1 MSPIDVFGEPQR
13 LVIAVAATATYVLLC
28 AVIVWRQRIKRRNT
42 ARLFTAAVTGAAPHW
57 CVAYASQTGSAEE
70 LAMQTARTLHLSGI
84 AVQVCE
90 LSTLDAASLARAE
103 RVLFVVSTYG
113 EGNAPDN
120 AAAFA
125 QRVMGGA
132 QRVMGAPLP
141 LGHLH
146 YAVLA
151 LGDSSYANFCG
162 FGRELD
168 RWLRAQGAQ
177 PLFPAVEA
185 DQCAADAIDA
195 WRRQLSHLVGT
206 DDAPDWQGPSY
217 DRWQLSAR
225 QQLNR
230 GSQGN
235 AIFHLE
241 FEPVAGAALPAWESG
256 DLAQVLVPTD
266 ADHPREYS
274 IASIPSDGRLHL
286 LVRLHRHPDG
296 SFGAASDW
304 LTQQMHI
311 GDSVPLRL
319 RRHARFRLGANAER
333 PLILIGNGSGIA
345 GLRGH
350 LKTRAAG
357 GAGPNWLIFGERN
370 ANCDYHYREE
380 IGTWQRAGLLARL
393 DTVFSR
399 DQPERRYVQDC
410 LLEAGVSVREW
421 IDKGAAIY
429 VCGSLKGMAA
439 GVDEALTE
447 VLGRERLEDL
457 SLSGRYRRDVY

>member
-1 MSPIDVFGEPQR
+1 IYGDAAMSPIDVFGEPQR

-42 ARLFTAAVTGAAPHW
+42 ARLFTAAVTEAAPHW
-57 CVAYASQTGSAEE
+57 CIAYASQTGSAEE

-177 PLFPAVEA
+177 PL
-185 DQCAADAIDA
+185 
-195 WRRQLSHLVGT
+195 
-206 DDAPDWQGPSY
+206 
-217 DRWQLSAR
+217 
-225 QQLNR
+225 
-230 GSQGN
+230 
-235 AIFHLE
+235 
-241 FEPVAGAALPAWESG
+241 
-256 DLAQVLVPTD
+256 
-266 ADHPREYS
+266 
-274 IASIPSDGRLHL
+274 
-286 LVRLHRHPDG
+286 
-296 SFGAASDW
+296 
-304 LTQQMHI
+304 
-311 GDSVPLRL
+311 
-319 RRHARFRLGANAER
+319 
-333 PLILIGNGSGIA
+333 
-345 GLRGH
+345 
-350 LKTRAAG
+350 
-357 GAGPNWLIFGERN
+357 
-370 ANCDYHYREE
+370 
-380 IGTWQRAGLLARL
+380 
-393 DTVFSR
+393 
-399 DQPERRYVQDC
+399 
-410 LLEAGVSVREW
+410 
-421 IDKGAAIY
+421 
-429 VCGSLKGMAA
+429 
-439 GVDEALTE
+439 
-447 VLGRERLEDL
+447 
-457 SLSGRYRRDVY
+457 